1 MCRAGP
7 ARAGPALQRTSKVYR
22 DSCDLIKLS
31 AVDRLP
37 ARRKQHR
44 FLNRAKIDESLFTT
58 RKNENV
64 TTSRTSIGALPLAEF
79 LPQRV
84 SLLYRLSGNDVPAI
98 LLTSVIAA
106 FALWG
111 YISDKLLVAWL
122 IWLVVAS
129 LVRIVLKRGYRLRR
143 PGPEAAGRWEGYFC
157 LTSALVGAAWG
168 LTVMLL
174 YPEHGQFHEIL
185 LPFLIGSV
193 AMGLPPALAPSPK
206 AFACFITPILAPLI
220 GLLFGQ
226 GGAFNTSAGILILV
240 FTAVLLALY
249 LSANRALIETL
260 TFGKENEQLLEQVK
274 QAKERLDLALQAANI
289 LIWDWDARRT
299 DVFLG
304 GSWAVILRVG
314 KETSALTLDQLA
326 QMVHPDDLPK
336 VKQALSNSLNGG
348 ESEYV
353 AEHRVKTLAGGW
365 VWSLSR
371 GRVVERDASGR
382 ALRMTGVN
390 VDIDDR
396 KRAEAEL
403 LTAVQRE
410 KELSEMK
417 SKFVSTASHEF
428 RTPLATMLSSAELL
442 EHYSDNLAPGE
453 RKNLLQTIQD
463 GAKRMSEM
471 IDGVLTLGRAESGVL
486 KLNPGPLNLRELCG
500 RVVSEFRIAQGKQHI
515 ITLDDRFD
523 RVEAHMDE
531 RLLRHILNNLLSNA
545 VKYSPPGSE
554 VTFSLSR
561 RGEKAA
567 IEIQDRGI
575 GIPLED
581 QPRMFESFH
590 RASNVENRSGTGLG
604 LAIVKKA
611 VELHGGEIS
620 LTSAV
625 GSGTR
630 FTVMIPL
637 RPIRQP
643 AGVS

>member
-1 MCRAGP
+1 M
-7 ARAGPALQRTSKVYR
+7 
-22 DSCDLIKLS
+22 
-31 AVDRLP
+31 
-37 ARRKQHR
+37 
-44 FLNRAKIDESLFTT
+44 
-58 RKNENV
+58 
-64 TTSRTSIGALPLAEF
+64 TTSRTSIGALSSAEF

-129 LVRIVLKRGYRLRR
+129 LVRIVLKRAYRLRR
-143 PGPEAAGRWEGYFC
+143 PGPEAAGSWEGYFC
-157 LTSALVGAAWG
+157 LTSALVGTAWG

-206 AFACFITPILAPLI
+206 SFACLIVPIFAPLI
-220 GLLFGQ
+220 GLLFSQ

-240 FTAVLLALY
+240 FSAVLLALY
-249 LSANRALIETL
+249 LSSNRALIETL
-260 TFGKENEQLLEQVK
+260 RFGRENERLLEQVK
-274 QAKERLDLALQAANI
+274 EAKERLDLALQAANI

-299 DVFLG
+299 NVFLG
-304 GSWAVILRVG
+304 GSWAIILRVG
-314 KETSALTLDQLA
+314 KETSALSPDELA

-336 VKQALSNSLNGG
+336 VKQALSQCLDGG
-348 ESEYV
+348 QSEYV

-371 GRVVERDASGR
+371 GRVVERDAGGR

-403 LTAVQRE
+403 LAAVQRE

-442 EHYSDNLAPGE
+442 EHYAESLSPAE
-453 RKNLLQTIQD
+453 KVNLLQTIQ
-463 GAKRMSEM
+463 GSAKRMSEM
-471 IDGVLTLGRAESGVL
+471 IDDVLTLGRAESGVL
-486 KLNPGPLNLRELCG
+486 KLNLGPTNLRELCG

-523 RVEAHMDE
+523 RLEAHMDE

-554 VTFSLSR
+554 VTFSLAR
-561 RGEKAA
+561 RGEQAA

-590 RASNVENRSGTGLG
+590 RASNVENRPGTGLG

-637 RPIRQP
+637 RPIEQP

>member
-1 MCRAGP
+1 MIPP
-7 ARAGPALQRTSKVYR
+7 AHQTFVFR
-22 DSCDLIKLS
+22 S
-31 AVDRLP
+31 APCSRKRHRL
-37 ARRKQHR
+37 
-44 FLNRAKIDESLFTT
+44 LNRARIDGSLLIIIRKI
-58 RKNENV
+58 RNV
-64 TTSRTSIGALPLAEF
+64 TASRTSISGLSSAEF

-84 SLLYRLSGNDVPAI
+84 SLLYRFSGNDVPAI
-98 LLTSVIAA
+98 LLASAVAA

-111 YISDKLLVAWL
+111 YISNKLLFAWL
-122 IWLVVAS
+122 TWLVMAS
-129 LVRIVLKRGYRLRR
+129 LVRIALKRAYRQRQ
-143 PGPEAAGRWEGYFC
+143 PGPEGAARWEGYFC
-157 LTSALVGAAWG
+157 LASASVGTAWG

-206 AFACFITPILAPLI
+206 SFTCLIVPIFTPLI
-220 GLLFGQ
+220 GLLFSQ

-240 FTAVLLALY
+240 FSAVLLALY

-260 TFGKENEQLLEQVK
+260 RFGRENEGLLEQVK
-274 QAKERLDLALQAANI
+274 EAKERLDLALQAANI
-289 LIWDWDARRT
+289 LSWDWDARRT
-299 DVFLG
+299 DVLLG
-304 GSWAVILRVG
+304 GSWAIILRVG
-314 KETSALTLDQLA
+314 KETSALTLDELA

-336 VKQALSNSLNGG
+336 VKRVLGNCLNGG
-348 ESEYV
+348 ESEYM
-353 AEHRVKTLAGGW
+353 AEHRIRTLAGGW
-365 VWSLSR
+365 VWSLGR
-371 GRVVERDASGR
+371 GRVVERDAAGR

-396 KRAEAEL
+396 KRAEVEL
-403 LTAVQRE
+403 LAAVQRE

-442 EHYSDNLAPGE
+442 EHYSESLSPAE
-453 RKNLLQTIQD
+453 KVNLLQTIQG

-471 IDGVLTLGRAESGVL
+471 IDDVLTLGRAESGVL
-486 KLNPGPLNLRELCG
+486 KLNLGPTNLRELCAS
-500 RVVSEFRIAQGKQHI
+500 VVSEFRIAQGKEHV

-523 RVEAHMDE
+523 RVEATMDE

-554 VTFSLSR
+554 VTLSLAR
-561 RGEKAA
+561 REEQAA

-590 RASNVENRSGTGLG
+590 RASNVENRPGTGLG

-620 LTSAV
+620 LSSAV

-630 FTVMIPL
+630 FTVMLPL
-637 RPIRQP
+637 RSIKQP
-643 AGVS
+643 VGVS

>member
-1 MCRAGP
+1 MTASRA
-7 ARAGPALQRTSKVYR
+7 
-22 DSCDLIKLS
+22 
-31 AVDRLP
+31 
-37 ARRKQHR
+37 
-44 FLNRAKIDESLFTT
+44 
-58 RKNENV
+58 
-64 TTSRTSIGALPLAEF
+64 SIGALSSAEF

-98 LLTSVIAA
+98 LLTSAIAG

-122 IWLVVAS
+122 IWLVLAS
-129 LVRIVLKRGYRLRR
+129 LVRIALKRAYRLHR
-143 PGPEAAGRWEGYFC
+143 PGPEAAARWEGFFC
-157 LTSALVGAAWG
+157 LTSASVGTAWG

-206 AFACFITPILAPLI
+206 AFACLIVPIFAPLI
-220 GLLFGQ
+220 GLLFSQ
-226 GGAFNTSAGILILV
+226 GGAFNTSAGLLILL
-240 FTAVLLALY
+240 FSAVLLALY
-249 LSANRALIETL
+249 LSSNRALIETL
-260 TFGKENEQLLEQVK
+260 RFGRENERLLEQVK
-274 QAKERLDLALQAANI
+274 DAKERLDLALQAANI

-299 DVFLG
+299 NVFLG
-304 GSWAVILRVG
+304 GSWAIILRVG
-314 KETSALTLDQLA
+314 RETSSLTLDELA
-326 QMVHPDDLPK
+326 QMVHPDDLPN
-336 VKQALSNSLNGG
+336 VKKALSHCLNGG

-353 AEHRVKTLAGGW
+353 AEHRVRTLAGGW

-371 GRVVERDASGR
+371 GRVVERDADGR
-382 ALRMTGVN
+382 AQRMTGVN

-396 KRAEAEL
+396 KRAEGEL
-403 LTAVQRE
+403 LAAVQRE

-442 EHYSDNLAPGE
+442 EHYSESLSPAE
-453 RKNLLQTIQD
+453 RGNLLQTIQ
-463 GAKRMSEM
+463 GSAKRMSEM
-471 IDGVLTLGRAESGVL
+471 IDDVLTLGRAESGVL
-486 KLNPGPLNLRELCG
+486 KLNLGPTNLRELCS

-523 RVEAHMDE
+523 RPDATLDE

-561 RGEKAA
+561 RDEHAA

-575 GIPLED
+575 GIPVED

-590 RASNVENRSGTGLG
+590 RASNVENRPGTGLG

-637 RPIRQP
+637 RPIEQP
-643 AGVS
+643 AGVN

>member
-1 MCRAGP
+1 M
-7 ARAGPALQRTSKVYR
+7 
-22 DSCDLIKLS
+22 
-31 AVDRLP
+31 
-37 ARRKQHR
+37 
-44 FLNRAKIDESLFTT
+44 
-58 RKNENV
+58 
-64 TTSRTSIGALPLAEF
+64 TTSRASVGALPSAEF

-98 LLTSVIAA
+98 LLTSAVAG

-122 IWLVVAS
+122 IWLVLAS
-129 LVRIVLKRGYRLRR
+129 LVRIALNRAYRLRR
-143 PGPEAAGRWEGYFC
+143 PGPEGAARWEGFFC
-157 LTSALVGAAWG
+157 LTSAFIGTVWG
-168 LTVMLL
+168 LTVLLL

-206 AFACFITPILAPLI
+206 SFACLIVPIFAPLI
-220 GLLFGQ
+220 GLLFSQ

-240 FTAVLLALY
+240 FSAVLLALY
-249 LSANRALIETL
+249 LSSNRALLETL
-260 TFGKENEQLLEQVK
+260 RFGRENERLLEEVK
-274 QAKERLDLALQAANI
+274 EAKERLDLALQAANI
-289 LIWDWDARRT
+289 LIWDWDALRAN
-299 DVFLG
+299 VFLG
-304 GSWAVILRVG
+304 GSWAIILRVG
-314 KETSALTLDQLA
+314 KETSTRTVDELA

-336 VKQALSNSLNGG
+336 VKQALSKCLDGG
-348 ESEYV
+348 KSEYV
-353 AEHRVKTLAGGW
+353 AEARVKTLAGGW

-371 GRVVERDASGR
+371 GRVVERDAGGR

-428 RTPLATMLSSAELL
+428 RTPLATTLSSAELL
-442 EHYSDNLAPGE
+442 EHYSESLSPAE
-453 RKNLLQTIQD
+453 KLNLLQTIQSS
-463 GAKRMSEM
+463 AKRMSEM
-471 IDGVLTLGRAESGVL
+471 IDDVLTLGRAESGVL
-486 KLNPGPLNLRELCG
+486 KLNPSSLDLSELCNK
-500 RVVSEFRIAQGKQHI
+500 VVSEFRIAQGRQHV

-523 RVEAHMDE
+523 RTEAFMDE

-554 VTFSLSR
+554 VTLSLAR
-561 RGEKAA
+561 REEQAA

-575 GIPLED
+575 GIPVED

-590 RASNVENRSGTGLG
+590 RASNVENRPGTGLG

-630 FTVMIPL
+630 FTVILPL
-637 RPIRQP
+637 RPVEQP
-643 AGVS
+643 VEVS

>member
-1 MCRAGP
+1 
-7 ARAGPALQRTSKVYR
+7 
-22 DSCDLIKLS
+22 
-31 AVDRLP
+31 
-37 ARRKQHR
+37 
-44 FLNRAKIDESLFTT
+44 
-58 RKNENV
+58 V
-64 TTSRTSIGALPLAEF
+64 TTSRASIGALSPAEF

-84 SLLYRLSGNDVPAI
+84 SLLYRLSGKDVPAI
-98 LLTSVIAA
+98 LVTSAIAA

-111 YISDKLLVAWL
+111 NISDKLLVAWL
-122 IWLVVAS
+122 IWLVLAS
-129 LVRIVLKRGYRLRR
+129 LVRITLNRAYRLRQ
-143 PGPEAAGRWEGYFC
+143 PGPEGAARWEGYFC
-157 LTSALVGAAWG
+157 LTSAAIGTIWG

-185 LPFLIGSV
+185 IPFLIGSV

-206 AFACFITPILAPLI
+206 SFACLIVPIFAPLI
-220 GLLFGQ
+220 GLLFSQ

-240 FTAVLLALY
+240 FSAVLLALY
-249 LSANRALIETL
+249 MSSNRALIETL
-260 TFGKENEQLLEQVK
+260 RFGRENERLLEQVK
-274 QAKERLDLALQAANI
+274 EAKERLDLALQAAHI
-289 LIWDWDARRT
+289 LIWDWDALRAN
-299 DVFLG
+299 VFLG
-304 GSWAVILRVG
+304 GNWAIILRVG
-314 KETSALTLDQLA
+314 KETSALSPDELA
-326 QMVHPDDLPK
+326 QMVHPDDLPR
-336 VKQALSNSLNGG
+336 VRQALANCLNGG

-371 GRVVERDASGR
+371 GRVVERDAAGR

-428 RTPLATMLSSAELL
+428 RTPLATTLSSAELL
-442 EHYSDNLAPGE
+442 EHYSESLSPAE
-453 RKNLLQTIQD
+453 KLNLLQTIQSS
-463 GAKRMSEM
+463 AKRMSEM
-471 IDGVLTLGRAESGVL
+471 IDDVLTLGRAESGVL
-486 KLNPGPLNLRELCG
+486 KLNPSSLNLSELCNK
-500 RVVSEFRIAQGKQHI
+500 VVSEFRIAQGKQHV

-523 RVEAHMDE
+523 RAEAYMDE

-554 VTFSLSR
+554 VTLSLAR
-561 RGEKAA
+561 REDQAA

-575 GIPLED
+575 GIPEED

-590 RASNVENRSGTGLG
+590 RASNVENRPGTGLG

-630 FTVMIPL
+630 FTVMLPL
-637 RPIRQP
+637 RPVKQP
-643 AGVS
+643 VGVN

>member
-1 MCRAGP
+1 
-7 ARAGPALQRTSKVYR
+7 L
-22 DSCDLIKLS
+22 
-31 AVDRLP
+31 
-37 ARRKQHR
+37 
-44 FLNRAKIDESLFTT
+44 LNRAKINDSPFTT
-58 RKNENV
+58 PTNENV
-64 TTSRTSIGALPLAEF
+64 TTSRASIGALSSAEF

-98 LLTSVIAA
+98 LLTSAIAG

-122 IWLVVAS
+122 IWLVLAS
-129 LVRIVLKRGYRLRR
+129 LVRILLKRAYQLRR

-157 LTSALVGAAWG
+157 LTSASVGTAWG

-206 AFACFITPILAPLI
+206 SFACLIVPIFAPLI
-220 GLLFGQ
+220 GLLFSQ

-240 FTAVLLALY
+240 FSAVLLALY
-249 LSANRALIETL
+249 LSSNRALIETL
-260 TFGKENEQLLEQVK
+260 RFGRENERLLEQVK
-274 QAKERLDLALQAANI
+274 EAKERLDLALQAANI

-299 DVFLG
+299 NVFLG
-304 GSWAVILRVG
+304 GSWAIILRVG
-314 KETSALTLDQLA
+314 KETSALSLDDLA

-336 VKQALSNSLNGG
+336 VRQALNKCLNGG

-371 GRVVERDASGR
+371 GRVVERDAGGR
-382 ALRMTGVN
+382 AQRMTGVN

-396 KRAEAEL
+396 KRAEVEL
-403 LTAVQRE
+403 LAAVQRE

-442 EHYSDNLAPGE
+442 EHYSESLSPAE
-453 RKNLLQTIQD
+453 KLNLLQTIQG

-471 IDGVLTLGRAESGVL
+471 IDDVLTLGRAESGVL
-486 KLNPGPLNLRELCG
+486 KLNLGPTNLRELCG

-523 RVEAHMDE
+523 RPDATLDE

-554 VTFSLSR
+554 VTLSLSR
-561 RGEKAA
+561 RDEQAT

-590 RASNVENRSGTGLG
+590 RASNVENRPGTGLG
-604 LAIVKKA
+604 LAIVRKA
-611 VELHGGEIS
+611 VELHGGDIS

-637 RPIRQP
+637 RPIEQP
-643 AGVS
+643 AGVN

>member
-1 MCRAGP
+1 
-7 ARAGPALQRTSKVYR
+7 
-22 DSCDLIKLS
+22 
-31 AVDRLP
+31 
-37 ARRKQHR
+37 
-44 FLNRAKIDESLFTT
+44 
-58 RKNENV
+58 V
-64 TTSRTSIGALPLAEF
+64 TTSRTSIGALSSAEF

-129 LVRIVLKRGYRLRR
+129 LVRIVLKRAYRLRR
-143 PGPEAAGRWEGYFC
+143 PGPEAAGSWEGYFC
-157 LTSALVGAAWG
+157 LTSALVGTAWG

-174 YPEHGQFHEIL
+174 YPEQGQFHEIL

-206 AFACFITPILAPLI
+206 SFACLILPIFAPLI
-220 GLLFGQ
+220 GLLFSQ

-240 FTAVLLALY
+240 FSAVLLALY
-249 LSANRALIETL
+249 LSSNRALIETL
-260 TFGKENEQLLEQVK
+260 RFGRENERLLEQVK
-274 QAKERLDLALQAANI
+274 EAKERLDLALQAANI

-299 DVFLG
+299 NVFLG
-304 GSWAVILRVG
+304 GSWAIILRVG
-314 KETSALTLDQLA
+314 KETSALSPDELA

-336 VKQALSNSLNGG
+336 VKQALSQCLDGG
-348 ESEYV
+348 QSEYV

-371 GRVVERDASGR
+371 GRVVERDAGGR

-403 LTAVQRE
+403 LAAVQRE

-442 EHYSDNLAPGE
+442 EHYAESLSPAE
-453 RKNLLQTIQD
+453 KLNLLQTIQ
-463 GAKRMSEM
+463 GSAKRMSEM
-471 IDGVLTLGRAESGVL
+471 IDDVLTLGRAESGVL
-486 KLNPGPLNLRELCG
+486 KLNLGPTNLRELCG

-523 RVEAHMDE
+523 RLEAHMDE

-554 VTFSLSR
+554 VTFSLAR
-561 RGEKAA
+561 RGEQAA

-637 RPIRQP
+637 RPIEQP

>member
-1 MCRAGP
+1 M
-7 ARAGPALQRTSKVYR
+7 
-22 DSCDLIKLS
+22 
-31 AVDRLP
+31 
-37 ARRKQHR
+37 
-44 FLNRAKIDESLFTT
+44 
-58 RKNENV
+58 
-64 TTSRTSIGALPLAEF
+64 TTSRTSIGALSSAEF

-129 LVRIVLKRGYRLRR
+129 LVRIVLKRAYRLRR

-157 LTSALVGAAWG
+157 LTSALVGTAWG

-206 AFACFITPILAPLI
+206 SFACLIVPIFAPLI
-220 GLLFGQ
+220 GLLFSQ

-240 FTAVLLALY
+240 FSAVLLALY
-249 LSANRALIETL
+249 LSSNRALIETL
-260 TFGKENEQLLEQVK
+260 RFGRENERLLEQVK
-274 QAKERLDLALQAANI
+274 EAKERLDLALQAANI
-289 LIWDWDARRT
+289 LSWDWDARRT
-299 DVFLG
+299 DVLLG
-304 GSWAVILRVG
+304 GSWAIILRVG
-314 KETSALTLDQLA
+314 KETSALTLEQLA

-336 VKQALSNSLNGG
+336 VKQVLGNCLNGG
-348 ESEYV
+348 ESEYM
-353 AEHRVKTLAGGW
+353 AEHRIRTLAGGW
-365 VWSLSR
+365 VWSLGR
-371 GRVVERDASGR
+371 GRVVERDAAGR

-403 LTAVQRE
+403 LAAVQRE

-442 EHYSDNLAPGE
+442 EHYAESLSPAE
-453 RKNLLQTIQD
+453 KVNLLQTIQAS
-463 GAKRMSEM
+463 AKRMSEM
-471 IDGVLTLGRAESGVL
+471 IDDVLTLGRAESGVL
-486 KLNPGPLNLRELCG
+486 KLNLGPTNLRELCG

-554 VTFSLSR
+554 VTFSLAR
-561 RGEKAA
+561 RGEQAA

>member
-1 MCRAGP
+1 LLRLRPQEANVAP
-7 ARAGPALQRTSKVYR
+7 RVSIAALS
-22 DSCDLIKLS
+22 S
-31 AVDRLP
+31 
-37 ARRKQHR
+37 
-44 FLNRAKIDESLFTT
+44 
-58 RKNENV
+58 
-64 TTSRTSIGALPLAEF
+64 AEF

-84 SLLYRLSGNDVPAI
+84 SLLYRLSGSDVPAI
-98 LLTSVIAA
+98 FLVSGIAA

-111 YISDKLLVAWL
+111 YISNSLLAAWL

-129 LVRIVLKRGYRLRR
+129 LVRILLNRAYRMRQ
-143 PGPEAAGRWEGYFC
+143 PGPEAAQRWEGYFC
-157 LTSALVGAAWG
+157 LTSAAVGAAWG

-174 YPEHGQFHEIL
+174 YPARGQFHEVL
-185 LPFLIGSV
+185 VPFLIGSV

-206 AFACFITPILAPLI
+206 AFACLIVPIFAPLI
-220 GLLFGQ
+220 GLLFSQ

-240 FTAVLLALY
+240 FAAVLLALY
-249 LSANRALIETL
+249 LASNRALIETL
-260 TFGKENEQLLEQVK
+260 RFGRENERLLEQVK
-274 QAKERLDLALQAANI
+274 EAKERLDLALQAANI

-304 GSWAVILRVG
+304 GSWSIILKVG
-314 KETSALTLDQLA
+314 KETSARTVDELA

-336 VKQALSNSLNGG
+336 VKATLVSCLKGKDT
-348 ESEYV
+348 EYV
-353 AEHRVKTLAGGW
+353 AEYRIKTLSGNW
-365 VWSLSR
+365 LWSLSR
-371 GRVVERDASGR
+371 GRVVERDAAGR

-403 LTAVQRE
+403 LSAMQRE

-442 EHYSDNLAPGE
+442 EHYSDSLGPGE
-453 RKNLLQTIQD
+453 RRNLLHTIQNS
-463 GAKRMSEM
+463 AKRMSEM
-471 IDGVLTLGRAESGVL
+471 IDDVLTLGRAESGVL
-486 KLNPGPLNLRELCG
+486 RLNLGPTNLRELCG
-500 RVVSEFRIAQGKQHI
+500 RVVSEFRIAQGKHHV

-523 RVEAHMDE
+523 RLEALMDE

-545 VKYSPPGSE
+545 VKYSPQGSE
-554 VTFSLSR
+554 VTLSLER
-561 RGEKAA
+561 REEKAA

-575 GIPLED
+575 GIPAED
-581 QPRMFESFH
+581 QPRMFESFQ
-590 RASNVENRSGTGLG
+590 RASNVENRPGTGLG

-620 LTSAV
+620 LMSAA

-630 FTVMIPL
+630 FTVLLPL
-637 RPIRQP
+637 RPVDQP
-643 AGVS
+643 VGVS

>member
-1 MCRAGP
+1 MTHSSQIPR
-7 ARAGPALQRTSKVYR
+7 
-22 DSCDLIKLS
+22 
-31 AVDRLP
+31 
-37 ARRKQHR
+37 
-44 FLNRAKIDESLFTT
+44 
-58 RKNENV
+58 NV
-64 TTSRTSIGALPLAEF
+64 TAPRASIGVLSSAEF

-98 LLTSVIAA
+98 LFTSAIAA

-111 YISDKLLVAWL
+111 YISDKLLAAWL
-122 IWLVVAS
+122 IWLALAS
-129 LVRIVLKRGYRLRR
+129 LVRIALKRAYRLRQ
-143 PGPEAAGRWEGYFC
+143 PGPEAAARWEGYFC
-157 LTSALVGAAWG
+157 LTSALVGTAWG
-168 LTVMLL
+168 LTVLLL
-174 YPEHGQFHEIL
+174 YPERGQFHEIL

-206 AFACFITPILAPLI
+206 AFACLIVPIFTPLI
-220 GLLFGQ
+220 GLLFSQ

-240 FTAVLLALY
+240 FSAVLLALY
-249 LSANRALIETL
+249 LSSNRALIETL
-260 TFGKENEQLLEQVK
+260 RFGRENERLLEQVK
-274 QAKERLDLALQAANI
+274 EAKERLDLALQAANI

-304 GSWAVILRVG
+304 GSWSIILKVG
-314 KETSALTLDQLA
+314 KETSALTVDQLA

-336 VKQALSNSLNGG
+336 VKQTLAVCLKGKEL
-348 ESEYV
+348 EYV
-353 AEHRVKTLAGGW
+353 AEYRIKTLAGGW
-365 VWSLSR
+365 VWTLSR
-371 GRVVERDASGR
+371 GRVVERDAAGR
-382 ALRMTGVN
+382 AVRMTGVN

-396 KRAEAEL
+396 KRAEVEL
-403 LTAVQRE
+403 LAAVQRE

-442 EHYSDNLAPGE
+442 EHYSESLSPAE
-453 RKNLLQTIQD
+453 KANLLQTIQG

-471 IDGVLTLGRAESGVL
+471 IDDVLALGRAESGVL
-486 KLNPGPLNLRELCG
+486 KLNLGPTNLRELCST
-500 RVVSEFRIAQGKQHI
+500 VVSEFRIAQGKQHV

-523 RVEAHMDE
+523 RPQVTMDE

-561 RGEKAA
+561 HDEQAA

-590 RASNVENRSGTGLG
+590 RASNVENRPGTGLG
-604 LAIVKKA
+604 LAIVKKS

-637 RPIRQP
+637 RPANEP
-643 AGVS
+643 AGAN

>member
-1 MCRAGP
+1 VTAPRASIN
-7 ARAGPALQRTSKVYR
+7 ALS
-22 DSCDLIKLS
+22 S
-31 AVDRLP
+31 
-37 ARRKQHR
+37 
-44 FLNRAKIDESLFTT
+44 
-58 RKNENV
+58 
-64 TTSRTSIGALPLAEF
+64 AEF

-84 SLLYRLSGNDVPAI
+84 SLLYRFSGNDVPAI
-98 LLTSVIAA
+98 LLTSAVAA

-111 YISDKLLVAWL
+111 YISNNLLFAWL
-122 IWLVVAS
+122 TWLVLAS
-129 LVRIVLKRGYRLRR
+129 LARIALKRAYRLRQ
-143 PGPEAAGRWEGYFC
+143 PGPEAAARWEGYFC
-157 LTSALVGAAWG
+157 LASATVGATWG

-206 AFACFITPILAPLI
+206 SFTCLIAPIFTPLI
-220 GLLFGQ
+220 GLLFSQ

-240 FTAVLLALY
+240 FSAVLLALY

-260 TFGKENEQLLEQVK
+260 RFGRENERLLEQVK
-274 QAKERLDLALQAANI
+274 EAKERLDLALQAANI
-289 LIWDWDARRT
+289 LSWDWDARRT
-299 DVFLG
+299 DVLLG
-304 GSWAVILRVG
+304 GSWAIILRVG
-314 KETSALTLDQLA
+314 KETSALTLDELA

-336 VKQALSNSLNGG
+336 VKQVLGNCLNGG
-348 ESEYV
+348 ESEYM
-353 AEHRVKTLAGGW
+353 AEHRVRTLAGGW
-365 VWSLSR
+365 VWSLGR
-371 GRVVERDASGR
+371 GRVVERDAAGR

-396 KRAEAEL
+396 KRAEVEL
-403 LTAVQRE
+403 LAAVQRE

-442 EHYSDNLAPGE
+442 EHYSESLSQAE
-453 RKNLLQTIQD
+453 KANLLQTIQG

-471 IDGVLTLGRAESGVL
+471 IDDVLALGRAESGVL
-486 KLNPGPLNLRELCG
+486 KLNLAPTNLRELCA
-500 RVVSEFRIAQGKQHI
+500 RVVAEFRIAQGKQHV

-523 RVEAHMDE
+523 RLDAAMDE

-554 VTFSLSR
+554 VTLSLAR
-561 RGEKAA
+561 REERAV

-590 RASNVENRSGTGLG
+590 RASNVENRPGTGLG
-604 LAIVKKA
+604 LAIVKKS
-611 VELHGGEIS
+611 VELHGGEITLS
-620 LTSAV
+620 SAV

-630 FTVMIPL
+630 FTVTLPL
-637 RPIRQP
+637 RSVKQP
-643 AGVS
+643 VGVH

>member
-1 MCRAGP
+1 M
-7 ARAGPALQRTSKVYR
+7 
-22 DSCDLIKLS
+22 
-31 AVDRLP
+31 
-37 ARRKQHR
+37 
-44 FLNRAKIDESLFTT
+44 LNRARINDSLFTT
-58 RKNENV
+58 PENENV
-64 TTSRTSIGALPLAEF
+64 TPSRAPVGALSSAEF

-84 SLLYRLSGNDVPAI
+84 SLLYRLSGKDVPAI
-98 LLTSVIAA
+98 LLTAAIAA

-111 YISDKLLVAWL
+111 YISDKLLFAWL
-122 IWLVVAS
+122 IWLVLAS
-129 LVRIVLKRGYRLRR
+129 VVRLVLKRAYHLRQ
-143 PGPEAAGRWEGYFC
+143 PGPDAAARWEGYFC
-157 LTSALVGAAWG
+157 LTSAAVGTAWG

-174 YPEHGQFHEIL
+174 YPERGQFHEIL

-206 AFACFITPILAPLI
+206 SFACLIVPIFAPLI
-220 GLLFGQ
+220 GLLFSQ
-226 GGAFNTSAGILILV
+226 GGAFNTSAGILILL
-240 FTAVLLALY
+240 FSAVLLALY
-249 LSANRALIETL
+249 MSSNRALIETL
-260 TFGKENEQLLEQVK
+260 RYSRENERLLEQVK
-274 QAKERLDLALQAANI
+274 EQKERLDLALQAANI
-289 LIWDWDARRT
+289 LIWDWDVRRT
-299 DVFLG
+299 NVLLD
-304 GSWAVILRVG
+304 GSWAIILRVG
-314 KETSALTLDQLA
+314 KETSALTLDELA
-326 QMVHPDDLPK
+326 HLVHPDDLHK
-336 VKQALSNSLNGG
+336 VKQALSKCLNGG

-365 VWSLSR
+365 VWSKGR
-371 GRVVERDASGR
+371 GRVVERDEDGR
-382 ALRMTGVN
+382 PLRMTGVN
-390 VDIDDR
+390 VDIDDS
-396 KRAEAEL
+396 KRAEVEL
-403 LTAVQRE
+403 LAAVQRE

-442 EHYSDNLAPGE
+442 EHYSESLSPAE
-453 RKNLLQTIQD
+453 KLNLLRAIQG

-471 IDGVLTLGRAESGVL
+471 IDDMLELGRAESGVL
-486 KLNPGPLNLRELCG
+486 KLNLGPTNLRELCA
-500 RVVSEFRIAQGKQHI
+500 RVVSEFRIAQGKQHV

-523 RVEAHMDE
+523 RLEAYLDE

-554 VTFSLSR
+554 VTFSLAR
-561 RGEKAA
+561 RGEQAA

-590 RASNVENRSGTGLG
+590 RASNVENRPGTGLG

-620 LTSAV
+620 LKSAV
-625 GSGTR
+625 GSGTL

-637 RPIRQP
+637 RPIEQP

>member
-1 MCRAGP
+1 MP
-7 ARAGPALQRTSKVYR
+7 
-22 DSCDLIKLS
+22 KLN
-31 AVDRLP
+31 D
-37 ARRKQHR
+37 
-44 FLNRAKIDESLFTT
+44 SLFTT
-58 RKNENV
+58 PKNENV
-64 TTSRTSIGALPLAEF
+64 TASRAPIAALSSAEF

-98 LLTSVIAA
+98 LIISAIAA

-111 YISDKLLVAWL
+111 YISDKLLLAWL
-122 IWLVVAS
+122 IWLVLAS
-129 LVRIVLKRGYRLRR
+129 LVRFVLKRAYRLRR
-143 PGPEAAGRWEGYFC
+143 PGPEAAARWEGYFC
-157 LTSALVGAAWG
+157 LTSASVGTAWG

-206 AFACFITPILAPLI
+206 SFACLIVPIFAPLI
-220 GLLFGQ
+220 GLLFSQ

-240 FTAVLLALY
+240 FSAVLLALY
-249 LSANRALIETL
+249 LSSNRALIETL
-260 TFGKENEQLLEQVK
+260 RFGWENERLLEQVK
-274 QAKERLDLALQAANI
+274 DAKERLDLALQAANI

-299 DVFLG
+299 NVFLG
-304 GSWAVILRVG
+304 GSWAIILRVG
-314 KETSALTLDQLA
+314 KETSSLTVDDLA
-326 QMVHPDDLPK
+326 QMVHPDDLPN
-336 VKQALSNSLNGG
+336 VKKALSRCLNGG

-353 AEHRVKTLAGGW
+353 AEHRVRTLAGGW
-365 VWSLSR
+365 VWSLSH

-396 KRAEAEL
+396 KRAEVEL
-403 LTAVQRE
+403 LAAVQRE

-442 EHYSDNLAPGE
+442 EHYAESLSPAE
-453 RKNLLQTIQD
+453 KAHLLQTIQG

-471 IDGVLTLGRAESGVL
+471 IDDVLTLGRAESGVL
-486 KLNPGPLNLRELCG
+486 KLNLGPTDLRELCR

-523 RVEAHMDE
+523 RPDAYLDE

-554 VTFSLSR
+554 VTLSLSR
-561 RGEKAA
+561 RDEQAV
-567 IEIQDRGI
+567 IEVQDRGI

-590 RASNVENRSGTGLG
+590 RASNVENRPGTGLG

-611 VELHGGEIS
+611 VELHAGEIS
-620 LTSAV
+620 LASAV

-637 RPIRQP
+637 RPIKQP
-643 AGVS
+643 AGVN

>member
-1 MCRAGP
+1 VTLSRA
-7 ARAGPALQRTSKVYR
+7 
-22 DSCDLIKLS
+22 
-31 AVDRLP
+31 
-37 ARRKQHR
+37 
-44 FLNRAKIDESLFTT
+44 
-58 RKNENV
+58 
-64 TTSRTSIGALPLAEF
+64 SIGALSSAEF

-98 LLTSVIAA
+98 LLTSAIAA

-111 YISDKLLVAWL
+111 YISDKLLFAWL
-122 IWLVVAS
+122 IWLVLAS
-129 LVRIVLKRGYRLRR
+129 LVRFALKRVYRLRQ
-143 PGPEAAGRWEGYFC
+143 PGPEAAARWEGVFC
-157 LTSALVGAAWG
+157 LTSASVGTAWG

-174 YPEHGQFHEIL
+174 YPERGQFHEIL

-206 AFACFITPILAPLI
+206 SFACLIVPIFAPLI
-220 GLLFGQ
+220 GLLFSQ

-240 FTAVLLALY
+240 FSAVLLALY
-249 LSANRALIETL
+249 LSSNRALIETL
-260 TFGKENEQLLEQVK
+260 RFGRENERLLEQVK
-274 QAKERLDLALQAANI
+274 DAKERLDLALQAANI

-326 QMVHPDDLPK
+326 QMVHPDDLQK
-336 VKQALSNSLNGG
+336 VKQALANCLSG
-348 ESEYV
+348 EGSEYV
-353 AEHRVKTLAGGW
+353 AEHRIKTLAGGW

-371 GRVVERDASGR
+371 GRVVERDAGGR

-403 LTAVQRE
+403 LAAVQRE

-442 EHYSDNLAPGE
+442 EHYSESLSPAE
-453 RKNLLQTIQD
+453 KLNLLQTIQVS
-463 GAKRMSEM
+463 AKRMSEM
-471 IDGVLTLGRAESGVL
+471 IDDVLTLGRAESGVL
-486 KLNPGPLNLRELCG
+486 KLNLGPTNLRELCG
-500 RVVSEFRIAQGKQHI
+500 TVVSEFRIAQGSQHV

-523 RVEAHMDE
+523 RLEAYMDE

-554 VTFSLSR
+554 VTFSLAR
-561 RGEKAA
+561 REEQAA

-590 RASNVENRSGTGLG
+590 RASNVENRPGTGLG

-620 LTSAV
+620 LSSAV

-630 FTVMIPL
+630 FTVMLPL
-637 RPIRQP
+637 RPVKQP
-643 AGVS
+643 VGVN

>member
-1 MCRAGP
+1 MSGTAFQTVP
-7 ARAGPALQRTSKVYR
+7 
-22 DSCDLIKLS
+22 
-31 AVDRLP
+31 
-37 ARRKQHR
+37 
-44 FLNRAKIDESLFTT
+44 ESMTHSSQIP
-58 RKNENV
+58 RNV
-64 TTSRTSIGALPLAEF
+64 TAPRASIGVLSSAEF

-98 LLTSVIAA
+98 LFTSAIAA

-111 YISDKLLVAWL
+111 YISDKLLAAWL
-122 IWLVVAS
+122 IWLALAS
-129 LVRIVLKRGYRLRR
+129 LVRIALKRAYRLRQ
-143 PGPEAAGRWEGYFC
+143 PGPEAAARWEGYFC
-157 LTSALVGAAWG
+157 LTSALVGTAWG
-168 LTVMLL
+168 LTVLLL
-174 YPEHGQFHEIL
+174 YPERGQFHEIL

-206 AFACFITPILAPLI
+206 SFACLIVPIFTPLI
-220 GLLFGQ
+220 GLLFSQ

-240 FTAVLLALY
+240 FSAVLLALY
-249 LSANRALIETL
+249 LSSNRALIETL
-260 TFGKENEQLLEQVK
+260 RFGRENERLLEQVK
-274 QAKERLDLALQAANI
+274 EAKERLDLALQAANI

-304 GSWAVILRVG
+304 GSWSIILKVG
-314 KETSALTLDQLA
+314 KETSALTVDQLA

-336 VKQALSNSLNGG
+336 VKQTLAVCLKGKEL
-348 ESEYV
+348 EYV
-353 AEHRVKTLAGGW
+353 AEYRIKTLAGGW
-365 VWSLSR
+365 VWTLSR
-371 GRVVERDASGR
+371 GRVVERDAAGR
-382 ALRMTGVN
+382 AVRMTGVN

-396 KRAEAEL
+396 KRAEVEL
-403 LTAVQRE
+403 LAAVQRE

-442 EHYSDNLAPGE
+442 EHYSESLSPAE
-453 RKNLLQTIQD
+453 KANLLQTIQG

-471 IDGVLTLGRAESGVL
+471 IDDVLALGRAESGVL
-486 KLNPGPLNLRELCG
+486 KLNLGPTNLRELCST
-500 RVVSEFRIAQGKQHI
+500 VVSEFRIAQGKQHV

-523 RVEAHMDE
+523 RPQVTMDE

-561 RGEKAA
+561 HDEQAA

-590 RASNVENRSGTGLG
+590 RASNVENRPGTGLG
-604 LAIVKKA
+604 LAIVKKS

-637 RPIRQP
+637 RPANEP
-643 AGVS
+643 AGAN

>member
-1 MCRAGP
+1 M
-7 ARAGPALQRTSKVYR
+7 S
-22 DSCDLIKLS
+22 
-31 AVDRLP
+31 
-37 ARRKQHR
+37 
-44 FLNRAKIDESLFTT
+44 
-58 RKNENV
+58 
-64 TTSRTSIGALPLAEF
+64 ALPSAEF

-84 SLLYRLSGNDVPAI
+84 SLLYRFSGNDVPAI
-98 LLTSVIAA
+98 LLTSAVAA

-111 YISDKLLVAWL
+111 YISNKLLFAWL
-122 IWLVVAS
+122 TWLVMAS
-129 LVRIVLKRGYRLRR
+129 LARIALKRAYRLRQ
-143 PGPEAAGRWEGYFC
+143 PGPEAAARWEGYFC
-157 LTSALVGAAWG
+157 LASAAVGAAWG

-174 YPEHGQFHEIL
+174 YPESGQFHEIL

-206 AFACFITPILAPLI
+206 SFTCLIVPIFTPLI
-220 GLLFGQ
+220 GLLFSQ

-240 FTAVLLALY
+240 FSAVLLALY

-260 TFGKENEQLLEQVK
+260 RFGRENERLLEQVK
-274 QAKERLDLALQAANI
+274 EAKERLDLALQAANI
-289 LIWDWDARRT
+289 LSWDWDARRT
-299 DVFLG
+299 DVLLG
-304 GSWAVILRVG
+304 GSWAIILRVG
-314 KETSALTLDQLA
+314 KETSALTLDELA

-336 VKQALSNSLNGG
+336 VKQVLGNCLNGE
-348 ESEYV
+348 ESEYM
-353 AEHRVKTLAGGW
+353 AEHRIRTLAGGW
-365 VWSLSR
+365 VWSLGR
-371 GRVVERDASGR
+371 GRVVERDAAGR

-396 KRAEAEL
+396 KRAEVEL
-403 LTAVQRE
+403 LAAVQRE

-442 EHYSDNLAPGE
+442 EHYSESLSPAE
-453 RKNLLQTIQD
+453 KTNLLHTIQS

-471 IDGVLTLGRAESGVL
+471 IDDVLTLGRAESGVL
-486 KLNPGPLNLRELCG
+486 KLNLGPTNLRELCA
-500 RVVSEFRIAQGKQHI
+500 RVVSEFRIAQGKEHI
-515 ITLDDRFD
+515 VTLDDRFD
-523 RVEAHMDE
+523 RFEATMDE

-554 VTFSLSR
+554 VTLSLSR
-561 RGEKAA
+561 REEQAV

-590 RASNVENRSGTGLG
+590 RASNVENRPGTGLG
-604 LAIVKKA
+604 LAIVKKS

-620 LTSAV
+620 LSSAV

-630 FTVMIPL
+630 FTVMLPL
-637 RPIRQP
+637 RSIKQP
-643 AGVS
+643 VGVN

>member
-1 MCRAGP
+1 MQAAP
-7 ARAGPALQRTSKVYR
+7 RTKPCQNSCLR
-22 DSCDLIKLS
+22 DDSDQESVAKPSSSIADLS
-31 AVDRLP
+31 
-37 ARRKQHR
+37 
-44 FLNRAKIDESLFTT
+44 S
-58 RKNENV
+58 
-64 TTSRTSIGALPLAEF
+64 AEF

-84 SLLYRLSGNDVPAI
+84 SLLYRLAGTDVPAI
-98 LLTSVIAA
+98 FAVSAIAA

-111 YISDKLLVAWL
+111 YISDALLAAWL
-122 IWLVVAS
+122 IWLVVTS
-129 LVRIVLKRGYRLRR
+129 LVRLALNRTFKMRK
-143 PGPEAAGRWEGYFC
+143 PGPDGAQRWEGYFC
-157 LTSALVGAAWG
+157 LTSAAVGAAWG

-174 YPEHGQFHEIL
+174 YPAHGQLHEVLI
-185 LPFLIGSV
+185 PFLIGSV

-206 AFACFITPILAPLI
+206 AFACLIVPIFAPMI
-220 GLLFGQ
+220 GLLFSQ

-240 FTAVLLALY
+240 FAAVLLALY
-249 LSANRALIETL
+249 LSSNRALTETL
-260 TFGKENEQLLEQVK
+260 RFGRENERLLEQIK
-274 QAKERLDLALQAANI
+274 EAKERLDLALQAANI

-304 GSWAVILRVG
+304 GSWAIILKVG
-314 KETSALTLDQLA
+314 KDTSALTVDQLA

-336 VKQALSNSLNGG
+336 VRQTLVNCLRGA
-348 ESEYV
+348 EPEYV
-353 AEHRVKTLAGGW
+353 AEYRIKTLAGGW

-371 GRVVERDASGR
+371 GRVVERDATGR

-403 LTAVQRE
+403 LAAVQRE

-442 EHYSDNLAPGE
+442 EHYSNSLGQDE
-453 RKNLLQTIQD
+453 KRNLLQTIQAS
-463 GAKRMSEM
+463 AKRMSEM
-471 IDGVLTLGRAESGVL
+471 IDDVLTLGRAESGVL
-486 KLNPGPLNLRELCG
+486 KLNVGPTNLRELCN
-500 RVVSEFRIAQGKQHI
+500 RVVSEFRIAQGRHHV

-523 RVEAHMDE
+523 RLEALMDE

-554 VTFSLSR
+554 VTFSLER
-561 RGEKAA
+561 REEKAA

-575 GIPLED
+575 GIPPED

-590 RASNVENRSGTGLG
+590 RASNVENRPGTGLG

-620 LTSAV
+620 LKSAV
-625 GSGTR
+625 GAGTR
-630 FTVMIPL
+630 FTVVLPL
-637 RPIRQP
+637 RPAGQT
-643 AGVS
+643 AGVG